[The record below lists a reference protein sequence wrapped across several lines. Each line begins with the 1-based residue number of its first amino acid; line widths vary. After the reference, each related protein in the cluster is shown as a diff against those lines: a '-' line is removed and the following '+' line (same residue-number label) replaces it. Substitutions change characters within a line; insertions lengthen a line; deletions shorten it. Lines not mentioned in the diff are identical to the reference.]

1 MRDDSK
7 RWPPPRDPSEVIEAP
22 GLSIKKLSVERL
34 ILLSG
39 PRALHQTKLPLAEWP
54 GIQTG
59 DSLALVLRRDR
70 VIEVNGPTR
79 ADGWD
84 SKAALATSDV
94 TDGYAQVE
102 LSGANALNLLRRGT
116 ELDPKTP
123 SRSTARLCFGLV
135 VSLYRFG
142 DENTFRMQVSSAQDE
157 ALWHAL
163 KDAAAHLS

>member
-7 RWPPPRDPSEVIEAP
+7 RWPAPRDPSEVIEAP
-22 GLSIKKLSVERL
+22 GLSIKKIHLKRL

-39 PRALHQTKLPLAEWP
+39 PRALRQTTLPLTEWP
-54 GIQTG
+54 DIQTG

-70 VIEVNGPTR
+70 VVEVDGPART
-79 ADGWD
+79 DGWD
-84 SKAALATSDV
+84 STQALAISDV
-94 TDGYAQVE
+94 TDGYAHVE

-116 ELDPKTP
+116 ELDLGVP
-123 SRSTARLCFGLV
+123 SRSTARLCFGLG

-142 DENTFRMQVSSAQDE
+142 NENTFRLLVASAQDE

-163 KDAAAHLS
+163 SDAAEHLS